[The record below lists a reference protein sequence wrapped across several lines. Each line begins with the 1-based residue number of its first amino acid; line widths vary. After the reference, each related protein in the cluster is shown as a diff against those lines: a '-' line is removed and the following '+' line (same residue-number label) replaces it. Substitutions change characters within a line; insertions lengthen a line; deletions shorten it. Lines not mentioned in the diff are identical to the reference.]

1 MKKLNTLLLIIALLM
16 TVLYVKDENKIGQIE
31 ESIKSYELDIGEM
44 EEKISSL
51 KSDLWATENGE
62 SNSKLPETTFEN
74 GVYLAYAELVESNV
88 EEGDYKFKLLNV
100 TLDEDSDGI
109 YTFHSDFVVYEDA
122 PYVLTMESN
131 GTKETS
137 DDTISVVWIAD
148 P

>member
-1 MKKLNTLLLIIALLM
+1 MKKLNTVLIIIAFLM

-31 ESIKSYELDIGEM
+31 ESVKSYEYDIGEL

-51 KSDLWATENGE
+51 KSDLWATENGV
-62 SNSKLPETTFEN
+62 STSKLPETTFED
-74 GVYLAYAELVESNV
+74 GVYLAYAELVESNI
-88 EEGDYKFKLLNV
+88 EEGIYKFRLLNV
-100 TLDEDSDGI
+100 TLDDGSDGI
-109 YTFHSDFVVYEDA
+109 YTFESNLVVYEDA
-122 PYVLTMESN
+122 PYILTMESN